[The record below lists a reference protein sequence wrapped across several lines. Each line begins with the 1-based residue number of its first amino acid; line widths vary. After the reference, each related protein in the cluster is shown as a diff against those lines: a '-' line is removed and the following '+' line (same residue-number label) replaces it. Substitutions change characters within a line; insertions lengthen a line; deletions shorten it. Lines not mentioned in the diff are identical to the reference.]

1 MKKILSLI
9 IAIAMLITTFMSTTA
24 FAVSESVSAR
34 ETKIYFEA
42 PKEWGT
48 IKNVYCLIG
57 NVYGGEELPFLELRT
72 DSTKCKLVDA
82 NSRLYSFDTSVYCQK
97 NDKNG
102 YAIEDNA
109 DYYIVFSAINTKG
122 EQFNTLKGTMGSPC
136 MGDTVKISCRY
147 VGQDDDIICYY
158 DPVWKNNSDKYG
170 HMATI
175 TPTGELVGKYFPVN
189 QPAEEIIAKWLG
201 THGSNKY
208 IITTENIKNLCKV
221 ADVQPQSVYDTYA
234 KMYAKELADIEKNTR
249 IAPLERISVLVGLK
263 NTTYVVAG
271 SKEICLQEWNGNP
284 TEVPYNVM
292 TKIGNVYKLIFYYV
306 EPDVEIEFKVAEYNY
321 DGEPNWYGCADGE
334 SVRFKVTS
342 QSHVTVTFNPTNNH
356 IEVLGD
362 AVEILPNLE
371 SNKLGDVNN
380 DGTISIIDATD
391 IMKYSAELIDET
403 QLNLEYADVNDD
415 GTVNV
420 MDATAIQKTLAG
432 I

>member
-1 MKKILSLI
+1 
-9 IAIAMLITTFMSTTA
+9 MSTTA
-24 FAVSESVSAR
+24 FAVSDSVGAR
-34 ETKIYFEA
+34 ETKIYVEA

-48 IKNVYCLIG
+48 IKNMYCLIG

-82 NSRLYSFDTSVYCQK
+82 NNRLYSFDTSVYCQK

-122 EQFNTLKGTMGSPC
+122 DVFNTSKSTMGSPC
-136 MGDTVKISCRY
+136 LGDTAKIKYEKIGS
-147 VGQDDDIICYY
+147 GDSLKINNIIE
-158 DPVWKNNSDKYG
+158 WKNNSDKYG
-170 HMATI
+170 RQAVI
-175 TPTGELVGKYFPVN
+175 TPTGDIAGSYFPVY
-189 QPAEEIIAKWLG
+189 QPAEEVISKWLG
-201 THGSNKY
+201 TYGSNKY
-208 IITTENIKNLCKV
+208 IITTENVKNICKV
-221 ADVQPQSVYDTYA
+221 ADVEPQSVYDTYA
-234 KMYAKELADIEKNTR
+234 KMYAEKLADIENNSR
-249 IAPLERISVLVGLK
+249 IAPLERIAVLVGLE

-292 TKIGNVYKLIFYYV
+292 TKVGDVYKLLFYYV
-306 EPDVEIEFKVAEYNY
+306 EPDVELEFKVAEYNY
-321 DGEPNWYGCADGE
+321 DGNPNWYGCADGE

-342 QSHVTVTFNPTNNH
+342 QSHVTVTYNPINRR

-362 AVEILPNLE
+362 AVEILSNLE
-371 SNKLGDVNN
+371 SDELGDVNN
-380 DGTISIIDATD
+380 DGTISILDATE
-391 IMKYSAELIDET
+391 IMKYSADLIDET
-403 QLNLEYADVNDD
+403 QIIFKYADVNGD

-420 MDATAIQKTLAG
+420 MDATAIQKILAG